1 MIAALALWLALP
13 AHAGWADDVA
23 AARATCVTDSTPCD
37 VVDDLRIR
45 ESRAGLWFVQDDR
58 LTPAMLPVLLER
70 LERETAAPLRH
81 ALAHGVLQLLVDDDP
96 TWHPAYVALA
106 SSDRQPEVRHTLLTG
121 LRRAPRTV
129 AEPAFR
135 AALRHTDP
143 QTRALAAD
151 MMGGHADAPV
161 FVDALAEALTD
172 ADPTVRLEVVEAL
185 GKTRTAAALPLVQG
199 IDPAGDD
206 ALQRTR
212 ARALERL
219 TAIR

>member
-1 MIAALALWLALP
+1 MSKKRIHELAKEYGLSGKDLAAKLRSLGYSNAKSHMTAL
-13 AHAGWADDVA
+13 D
-23 AARATCVTDSTPCD
+23 
-37 VVDDLRIR
+37 
-45 ESRAGLWFVQDDR
+45 EF
-58 LTPAMLPVLLER
+58 E
-70 LERETAAPLRH
+70 
-81 ALAHGVLQLLVDDDP
+81 VLQLLVDDDP